1 MNLHGWSLPVTGPR
15 VQYSVVG
22 NAAELWTTGY
32 TKNMQLPDESIAYQY
47 QSLLAPA
54 GEEWTPLAELQG
66 RHFLPAARLRD
77 LVPRL
82 QQVRS
87 QVATERDL
95 QQVPPELQP
104 LDAGFVDLP
113 QKTLD
118 EHRRKT
124 DVSVL
129 GRVLHLA
136 ERLRNQVD

>member
-1 MNLHGWSLPVTGPR
+1 
-15 VQYSVVG
+15 
-22 NAAELWTTGY
+22 
-32 TKNMQLPDESIAYQY
+32 MQLPDEAVSFQY
-47 QSLLAPA
+47 QSLLVPA
-54 GEEWTPLAELQG
+54 SQEWTPAAELKA
-66 RHFLPAARLRD
+66 RHYLPPARLKE
-77 LVPRL
+77 LLPRL
-82 QQVRS
+82 LQVRS
-87 QVATERDL
+87 QLATERDL

-104 LDAGFVDLP
+104 LDAGFIDLP